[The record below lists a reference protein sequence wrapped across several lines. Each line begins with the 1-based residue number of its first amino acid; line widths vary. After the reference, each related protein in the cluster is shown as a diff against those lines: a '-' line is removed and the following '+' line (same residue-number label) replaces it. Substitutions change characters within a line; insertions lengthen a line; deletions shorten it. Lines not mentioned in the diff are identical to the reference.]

1 MAIKENA
8 LRFGL
13 DVITRGA
20 TAKNPASLFAST
32 EASTEAFAAETAQTE
47 KKAKSWLF
55 SEGIQGIGIAEKIT
69 EGKKLED
76 LALRVYVET
85 KKPKAKLDK
94 PIPKKVTVPAVGD
107 ITTDVIEIGTVEAE
121 SFTERV
127 RPCMPGSGLGHT
139 AVTVGTFGCLVR
151 RKSEPKNLYIL
162 SNSHVLADSG
172 LGTAGDEV
180 IQPGDLDDGAA
191 SKDLVAKLADFIPF
205 TYEDE
210 GFSNLVD
217 AAIAKVSRKT
227 SVTGDMR
234 ILNAKPA
241 RFTDRLRRGMT
252 VQKVGRTTDHTLG
265 IVQDIDFRTAIL
277 YKDPANPTFKA
288 RVGFR
293 DQVLCSRY
301 TAGGDSGSIVMT
313 EQMSVV
319 GLHFAGSPSSSIFNK
334 IKNVFQLLDLELET

>member
-1 MAIKENA
+1 VAVREKE

-13 DVITRGA
+13 DVITSGA
-20 TAKNPASLFAST
+20 SAKSPTTQFATT
-32 EASTEAFAAETAQTE
+32 EASIEAFSVETAETE

-69 EGKKLED
+69 EGKKLEE

-85 KKPKAKLDK
+85 KKPNAKVAK
-94 PIPKKVTVPAVGD
+94 PIPKEVAVPAVGN
-107 ITTDVIEIGTVEAE
+107 ITTDVIEIGPVKAE

-139 AVTVGTFGCLVR
+139 AVSVGTFGCLVR
-151 RKSEPKNLYIL
+151 RKSDPKKLYIL

-172 LGTAGDEV
+172 LAAVGDEI
-180 IQPGDLDDGAA
+180 IQPGDKDGGAA
-191 SKDLVAKLADFIPF
+191 RADTVATLADFVPF

-217 AAIAKVSRKT
+217 AAIAEVSKK
-227 SVTGDMR
+227 SLVTGDVR

-241 RFTDRLRRGMT
+241 RVTDRLRRGMT

-265 IVQDIDFRTAIL
+265 IVQDLDFRTAIL
-277 YKDPANPTFKA
+277 YKDPANPTFSA
-288 RVGFR
+288 RVGYS

-334 IKNVFQLLDLELET
+334 IGNVFQLLDLELES